1 MPETYGEKM
10 NYYIASLLVAC
21 IGPSTYSVNIPGV
34 IIGFW
39 AWGIIVM
46 GIAYVNDRERAL

>member
-1 MPETYGEKM
+1 M
-10 NYYIASLLVAC
+10 NYYIASLLIAC

-46 GIAYVNDRERAL
+46 GIAYVDNRVVRGHNVATILS

>member
-10 NYYIASLLVAC
+10 NYYIASLLIAC